1 LKNHIRQ
8 SLLATT
14 LVLFLASFSGLAQ
27 AHDSDRDGDEGH
39 HHHHHCHH
47 HENKLGI
54 TLEQH
59 KQFEAI
65 REEEHAQAK
74 PLMKSMFE
82 KHRELREAMNSANP
96 NEDDVLAKAHELSQ
110 IHDQLMQLH
119 IQTRFKM
126 RAVLTPEQ
134 QQKMSQWKAE
144 RKADF
149 DEHSEHRH
157 SEWREDRDRSSDS
170 DGDASGTNIKSS
182 D

>member
-1 LKNHIRQ
+1 LKSQIKQ

-14 LVLFLASFSGLAQ
+14 LVLFMASFSGLAQ

-47 HENKLGI
+47 HEMGDKLGI
-54 TLEQH
+54 TPEQH
-59 KQFEAI
+59 KQFETI
-65 REEEHAQAK
+65 REEEHSQAE
-74 PLMKSMFE
+74 PLRKSMFE
-82 KHRELREAMNSANP
+82 KHKALREAMHASNP

-110 IHDQLMQLH
+110 IQDQLMQLH

-149 DEHSEHRH
+149 DEHRH
-157 SEWREDRDRSSDS
+157 SEWREDRDHSSE
-170 DGDASGTNIKSS
+170 GDASGTNIKS